1 MTGYSPRELSKK
13 ICTLDNLLYVE
24 DFTEVIAS
32 MNYQLSISN
41 LISIQH
47 RIVTKSGTVLTVL
60 CNGQAFS
67 LNDGRDVLQCVLP
80 ISRIWKI
87 TTEQDR
93 PCQDRSGDFRKYR
106 SERREQ
112 ASARQQSLSFMGK

>member
-1 MTGYSPRELSKK
+1 MASSNFVNGNDVATFVLETDAPYNILDFDQGLCTMTGYSPRELSKK

-67 LNDGRDVLQCVLP
+67 LNDVRDVL
-80 ISRIWKI
+80 
-87 TTEQDR
+87 
-93 PCQDRSGDFRKYR
+93 
-106 SERREQ
+106 
-112 ASARQQSLSFMGK
+112 